1 MLKKKKSANKEDA
14 VSSESTEKKENVVVS
29 NETSVTL
36 SADEHEQNSADSENS
51 ATSKGKFKK
60 LLKKLKSKRFLPVIV
75 LLIIA
80 AISASA
86 YALPASR
93 FAILNTVSKA
103 DAHLTILN
111 ETTKQP
117 ISGVIVTLNNGS
129 SSETNK
135 DGVAFFNDSKF
146 GKTTATIQKNTY
158 EAKTVDFVIT
168 SDGADLGKVELKPLG
183 VPVNINA
190 KSWLSGKA
198 LGEFKVYLNDS
209 DKETVVGSVGTATL
223 NIPYETPKLTLKI
236 TADGYNDLT
245 LNVDINNDSINKE
258 PSSKDAVSIIDANM
272 VISGEHYFISDREG
286 DISFYS
292 VNYDGTNVQK
302 LVTTNQK
309 TDYLEYYSIPDTENY
324 IAVLASSGK
333 PIQGRQDQL
342 ALIKPDEKSL
352 KIVDEAPGQK
362 LDFSVISVNKD
373 VVVYQVAYAEERA
386 DKFKIKSYNFTSGK
400 LTTHYT
406 SNSYIYPTYDK
417 DRNSIYIVKND
428 APYTGEAG
436 SEYKLIKI
444 NLANNQQTDV
454 ITKENIGYL
463 YTPESKPD
471 KLLISIYDSY
481 FNTMKAGFYLMDLK
495 DNSKIEYLGADW
507 TELDEPDE
515 IPDSEKGQ
523 ASPNKSNRVWID
535 VRDSKGRLILN
546 ESSNVIKGEI
556 DKLSV
561 NNIIRW
567 LNETQLTVSGSDGSE
582 SADFIVDI
590 ETGSYKKITNTM
602 LPQYGGY

>member
-1 MLKKKKSANKEDA
+1 MLKKKNKKNSDSLNA
-14 VSSESTEKKENVVVS
+14 TKKNENVVDS
-29 NETSVTL
+29 NEPSATL
-36 SADEHEQNSADSENS
+36 GSDEHKNLDTTTESNVSG
-51 ATSKGKFKK
+51 KGRINNLLCK
-60 LLKKLKSKRFLPVIV
+60 LMSKRFLPVTIV
-75 LLIIA
+75 IFLA

-93 FAILNTVSKA
+93 YAILNTTSKA

-129 SSETNK
+129 SCETNK

-146 GKTTATIQKNTY
+146 GKTTAAIQKNTY
-158 EAKTVDFVIT
+158 ESKTVDFVIT
-168 SDGADLGKVELKPLG
+168 KDGADLGKVELKPLG

-198 LGEFKVYLNDS
+198 LGEFKIFINDEA
-209 DKETVVGSVGTATL
+209 KEATAGSEGTATL
-223 NIPYETPKLTLKI
+223 NIPYETPKLTIKV
-236 TADGYNDLT
+236 TADGYNDLS
-245 LNVDINNDSINKE
+245 LDVDINDDSINKE
-258 PSSKDAVSIIDANM
+258 PSSKDAVSTIDANM
-272 VISGEHYFISDREG
+272 VSSGEHYFISDREG

-309 TDYLEYYSIPDTENY
+309 TDYLEYYSIPDTEEY

-342 ALIKPDEKSL
+342 AMIKPDEKSL

-428 APYTGEAG
+428 APFTGEAG

-481 FNTMKAGFYLMDLK
+481 FNTMKAGFYLMDLE

-582 SADFIVDI
+582 SADFIVDT
-590 ETGSYKKITNTM
+590 ETGNYRKITNTL
-602 LPQYGGY
+602 LPEYGGY